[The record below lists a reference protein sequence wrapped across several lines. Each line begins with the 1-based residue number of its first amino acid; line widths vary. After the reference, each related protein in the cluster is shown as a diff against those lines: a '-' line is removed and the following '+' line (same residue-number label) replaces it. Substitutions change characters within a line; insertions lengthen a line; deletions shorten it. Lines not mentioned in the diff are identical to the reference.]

1 MPDEI
6 LGRLKRF
13 QHRYFPRFRSK
24 YRELAEGGQQPTALF
39 IGCSDSRIVPNMLLD
54 SGPGEIFVV
63 RNVGNL
69 VPPYDASHGY
79 HGTTA
84 AIEFAVLK
92 LGVRDIIVCGHSHCG
107 AMKALYADPSD
118 DAPHLAHW
126 LELARGAVLP
136 VTPSEEALRRTEQ
149 RSVVLQLERLMAYPM
164 VAARVEKGELFLH
177 GWLYHIED
185 GQVLVLDIETGEFV
199 PLDAATAKADAEH
212 MRGVNLL
219 Q

>member
-13 QHRYFPRFRSK
+13 QHRYFPRFRSQ
-24 YRELAEGGQQPTALF
+24 YRELVAGGQHPTALF
-39 IGCSDSRIVPNMLLD
+39 IGCSDSRIVPHLLLD

-63 RNVGNL
+63 RNVGAL
-69 VPPYDASHGY
+69 VPPYDASHGH
-79 HGTTA
+79 HGTAA
-84 AIEFAVLK
+84 AIEFAVLV
-92 LGVRDIIVCGHSHCG
+92 LAVRDIIVCGHSHCG
-107 AMKALYADPSD
+107 AMKALYADPPAE
-118 DAPHLAHW
+118 APHLAHW
-126 LELARGAVLP
+126 LELARDAALP

-149 RSVVLQLERLMAYPM
+149 RSVVLQLERLMGYPM

-185 GQVLVLDIETGEFV
+185 GRVLVLDIETGAFV
-199 PLDAATAKADAEH
+199 PLEEAAAKADAEH